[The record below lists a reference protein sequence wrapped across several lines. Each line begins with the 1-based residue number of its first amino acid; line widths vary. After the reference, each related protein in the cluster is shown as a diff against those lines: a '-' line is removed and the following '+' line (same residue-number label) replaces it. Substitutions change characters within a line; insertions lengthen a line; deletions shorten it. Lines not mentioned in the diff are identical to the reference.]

1 MYKSTIKGFGLPVI
15 LLIVAVIAV
24 VGGGYYLSKN
34 PQLTK
39 NINLTP
45 PVPLTT
51 YQELE
56 SALNKTTEAKT
67 AYIDY
72 KTKVASHIAVAT
84 SGVTQTI
91 NANVDGYLTG
101 STDGKVSKGELRISS
116 PDNPGTSV
124 VVSVISLENG
134 SLYVKGPATVGKWQ
148 YISKEE
154 GEKLDEKNPTDASL
168 YGFNFLESVLSENKA
183 LFRTIKKDSVE
194 KLEDHASDG
203 KNYKRFTVEI
213 AVPDYISAIEQ
224 DPDATLK
231 DKSDAKKI
239 LSDATVKVTFHVD
252 KSSNYITKL
261 VISAK
266 NLSQIKVPEAER
278 LGISTT
284 HDMTLDADIS
294 RFDVPTDIKAPEPTE
309 VINPPSEI

>member
-1 MYKSTIKGFGLPVI
+1 M
-15 LLIVAVIAV
+15 
-24 VGGGYYLSKN
+24 
-34 PQLTK
+34 TK
-39 NINLTP
+39 NINLAP
-45 PVPLTT
+45 PVPLTP

-56 SALNKTTEAKT
+56 GALNKTTAAKT

-124 VVSVISLENG
+124 VVSVISLEDGG
-134 SLYVKGPATVGKWQ
+134 SYVKGPATLGKWQ

-154 GEKLDEKNPTDASL
+154 GEKLDEANPTDASL

-194 KLEDHASDG
+194 KLEDHTSDG
-203 KNYKRFTVEI
+203 KNYKRFAVEI

-239 LSDATVKVTFHVD
+239 LGDATIKATFHVD
-252 KSSNYITKL
+252 KNSNYITKL
-261 VISAK
+261 IINAK

-284 HDMTLDADIS
+284 HDMELDADIS
-294 RFDVPTDIKAPEPTE
+294 RFDVPTDIKAPQPTE
-309 VINPPSEI
+309 VINPPSQI